1 MAGAWHRVFKA
12 RATETDGEPVKRLAP
27 VALLALAA
35 LAGACGSG
43 GAGPAAD
50 PAPELPDPAALVL
63 HASDLGPGYVRQASA
78 TKPITLAHELLHE
91 SAAARAADRRAY
103 LAGYSAGF
111 ARPAQVGIVSQVM
124 TYRDAGAA
132 RIVIGDAQAVA
143 HVTRQLHAHPVAVP
157 PGAPGTPR
165 LMLAGSL
172 AGLPAYAYGWQRGA
186 ALELI
191 AVFGRHV
198 TMSRV
203 IALARVQDARL
214 TGATA

>member
-1 MAGAWHRVFKA
+1 MAAEA
-12 RATETDGEPVKRLAP
+12 DGERMQRFAP
-27 VALLALAA
+27 IALLALAT
-35 LAGACGSG
+35 LVAGCGG
-43 GAGPAAD
+43 GSAKPAANPPD
-50 PAPELPDPAALVL
+50 MPDPAALVL
-63 HASDLGPGYVRQASA
+63 HASDLGPGYVSQVSA

-103 LAGYSAGF
+103 VAGYSAGF
-111 ARPAQVGIVSQVM
+111 ARPGRIGIVSQVM

-132 RIVIGDAQAVA
+132 RIVIGDAQAVD
-143 HVTRQLHAHPVAVP
+143 HLTRQLHGHAVATP

-165 LMLAGSL
+165 LMLAGTL
-172 AGLPAYAYGWQRGA
+172 EGLPAYAYGWQRGA

-198 TMSRV
+198 TLSRV

-214 TGATA
+214 TAAIA

>member
-1 MAGAWHRVFKA
+1 MRFKA
-12 RATETDGEPVKRLAP
+12 RAAGADGERVKRLVP
-27 VALLALAA
+27 VALALAA
-35 LAGACGSG
+35 LAAACGSG
-43 GAGPAAD
+43 AAGTAANT
-50 PAPELPDPAALVL
+50 APELPDPAALVL

-78 TKPITLAHELLHE
+78 TRPITLAHELLHE

-103 LAGYSAGF
+103 VAGYSAGF
-111 ARPAQVGIVSQVM
+111 ARPARVGIVSQVM
-124 TYRDAGAA
+124 TYRDPGAA

-143 HVTRQLHAHPVAVP
+143 HITRQLHAHPVAVP

-165 LMLAGSL
+165 LMLAGTL
-172 AGLPAYAYGWQRGA
+172 EGLPAYAYGWQRGA

-198 TMSRV
+198 TLSRV

-214 TGATA
+214 TGAAA

>member
-1 MAGAWHRVFKA
+1 MR
-12 RATETDGEPVKRLAP
+12 PLP
-27 VALLALAA
+27 IALLALAA
-35 LAGACGSG
+35 AFAAGC
-43 GAGPAAD
+43 GAGSAKPAANA
-50 PAPELPDPAALVL
+50 APPMPSPRLLVL
-63 HASDLGPGYVRQASA
+63 HASDLGPGYLPQAGA

-124 TYRDAGAA
+124 TYRNAGAA

-143 HVTRQLHAHPVAVP
+143 HITRQLHAHAVAFP

-165 LMLAGSL
+165 LMLAGTIE
-172 AGLPAYAYGWQRGA
+172 GLPAYAYGWQRGA

-191 AVFGRHV
+191 A
-198 TMSRV
+198 
-203 IALARVQDARL
+203 
-214 TGATA
+214 